1 MQRERLSFTW
11 KIRAAS
17 VETRINAPVLRHSLS
32 SVAPAHCILRL
43 LYGIEPKTLRASLNS
58 ASTAKTV
65 WAEMEQSKYVTKTA
79 GGLVFIGTVVVQSY
93 RPWLGQ

>member
-17 VETRINAPVLRHSLS
+17 VETRINAPVLRHYFS

-43 LYGIEPKTLRASLNS
+43 LYGIEPKTLRPA
-58 ASTAKTV
+58 
-65 WAEMEQSKYVTKTA
+65 
-79 GGLVFIGTVVVQSY
+79 
-93 RPWLGQ
+93 